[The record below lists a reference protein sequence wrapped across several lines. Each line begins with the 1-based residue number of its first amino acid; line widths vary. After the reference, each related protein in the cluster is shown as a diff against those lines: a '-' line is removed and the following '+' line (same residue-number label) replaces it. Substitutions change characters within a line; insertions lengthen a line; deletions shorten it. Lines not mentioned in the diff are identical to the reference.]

1 MMERRGGS
9 ERREKTLYSAIAAR
23 QVWLEREALAVGYL
37 GGGLPQRRMAE
48 IIRREKEVRAHD
60 VLARSV
66 RKEAHGK
73 EKGDARNPA
82 TPRST

>member
-66 RKEAHGK
+66 IGRKEAHGK
-73 EKGDARNPA
+73 GDARTGRAALN
-82 TPRST
+82 